1 MVAKDEGDTEEEQ
14 QEGDQ
19 EDQGELLLQ
28 VGQPAGLATIF
39 NFIQPVGRASSLSC
53 SSHRGYKHCSLDAHS
68 QGLDEKAT
76 TVVSLKYKETTVV
89 AFFAV
94 PVNIKW

>member
-28 VGQPAGLATIF
+28 VGQPEDDRERKAAHDNPLAIE
-39 NFIQPVGRASSLSC
+39 
-53 SSHRGYKHCSLDAHS
+53 H
-68 QGLDEKAT
+68 LDE
-76 TVVSLKYKETTVV
+76 EPDV
-89 AFFAV
+89 ALVPLHIRAAAVGWAEARHCRGFF
-94 PVNIKW
+94 NTSTHGESS

>member
-39 NFIQPVGRASSLSC
+39 NFIQPVGRDNSC
-53 SSHRGYKHCSLDAHS
+53 G
-68 QGLDEKAT
+68 
-76 TVVSLKYKETTVV
+76 
-89 AFFAV
+89 FFAV
-94 PVNIKW
+94 PVKIK